1 MMAGGRPTK
10 YKPEYCQLF
19 DEFMSKGKS
28 VKQFAAHLKVRRET
42 IYQWAKD
49 NEEFSNIFTQAKE
62 YAEAYW
68 EDELQTMMY
77 DRNINAPLAKLYFA
91 NRFGWTDRPKEEEA
105 PKQEQQKVVIEVIG
119 ANTSN

>member
-1 MMAGGRPTK
+1 MAGGRPTK

>member
-1 MMAGGRPTK
+1 MAGGRPTK

-91 NRFGWTDRPKEEEA
+91 NRFGWTDKPKEEEA